1 MKKIANMI
9 CVGLGFLFF
18 GIGAAG
24 VVMPVIPATPFLLA
38 AAFFFA
44 KGSERFHRWFVS
56 TNLYQRYIQQAV
68 KNKAMNKEA
77 KRNMLITLGIVFAIG
92 FIFSPIFAK
101 VMILIV
107 ALGHFY
113 YFLFKIK
120 TVEKEEVASGRNV
133 EATVIPEAER

>member
-1 MKKIANMI
+1 
-9 CVGLGFLFF
+9 LFF
-18 GIGAAG
+18 GIAAAG
-24 VVMPVIPATPFLLA
+24 AVMPVIPTTPFLLA

-68 KNKAMNKEA
+68 KNKAMDKEA

-92 FIFSPIFAK
+92 FIFSPVFAK
-101 VMILIV
+101 VIILIV

-120 TVEKEEVASGRNV
+120 TVEKEEVASEGNV